1 MNRMFIPALSEFVG
15 TFFLAL
21 AALSV
26 PAPFTIFAVGI
37 VLLVAVYVMGPIS
50 GAHLNPA
57 VTVGLIAARQF
68 PFGDGIL
75 YIVAQ
80 IAAALVAKVVVS
92 QRWIGTWG
100 GYSSAGIVAEFI
112 GFGILMLAV
121 AAVTEKRVT
130 AAGSG
135 VAVGPALMAGLFISG
150 GVLNPAVAIAMGLIT
165 SPAVWI
171 TPLSGIAFALLYVLL
186 KKGIPPKVD

>member
-1 MNRMFIPALSEFVG
+1 MNRMFVPALSEFIG

-37 VLLVAVYVMGPIS
+37 VLLVAVYVIGPIS

-68 PFGDGIL
+68 PFGEGIL

-80 IAAALVAKVVVS
+80 IAAALAAKVVVS

-100 GYSSAGIVAEFI
+100 SYSSAGIVAEFI

-121 AAVTEKRVT
+121 AAVT
-130 AAGSG
+130 
-135 VAVGPALMAGLFISG
+135 
-150 GVLNPAVAIAMGLIT
+150 
-165 SPAVWI
+165 
-171 TPLSGIAFALLYVLL
+171 
-186 KKGIPPKVD
+186 

>member
-1 MNRMFIPALSEFVG
+1 MNRSFVPALSEFVG

-68 PFGDGIL
+68 PFGEGVL

-92 QRWIGTWG
+92 QTWIGTWG
-100 GYSSAGIVAEFI
+100 SYSSAGIVAEFI

-150 GVLNPAVAIAMGLIT
+150 GVLNPAVAIAMGLTT

>member
-1 MNRMFIPALSEFVG
+1 MNRMFVPALSEFVG

-57 VTVGLIAARQF
+57 VTVGLIAARHF

-75 YIVAQ
+75 YIAAQ

-100 GYSSAGIVAEFI
+100 SYSSAGIAAEFI

-150 GVLNPAVAIAMGLIT
+150 GVLNPAIAIAMGLTT
-165 SPAVWI
+165 SPAGWI

>member
-1 MNRMFIPALSEFVG
+1 MFVPALSEFVG

-68 PFGDGIL
+68 PLGDGIL

-100 GYSSAGIVAEFI
+100 SYRSAGIVAEFI

>member
-1 MNRMFIPALSEFVG
+1 MLIPALSEFVG

-37 VLLVAVYVMGPIS
+37 VLLVFVYVMGPIS

-57 VTVGLIAARQF
+57 VTVGLVAARQF
-68 PFGDGIL
+68 PFGEGTF

-80 IAAALVAKVVVS
+80 VAAALLAKTVVS
-92 QRWIGTWG
+92 QKWVGTLG
-100 GYSSAGIVAEFI
+100 SYNSPGVIAEFI

-150 GVLNPAVAIAMGLIT
+150 GVLNPAVAIAMGLTT
-165 SPAVWI
+165 SPAVWA
-171 TPLSGIAFALLYVLL
+171 TPLSGVAFALLYVVL

>member
-1 MNRMFIPALSEFVG
+1 MNRMFVPVLSEFVG

-68 PFGDGIL
+68 PLGDGIL

-100 GYSSAGIVAEFI
+100 SYRSAGIVAEFI
-112 GFGILMLAV
+112 GFGIFMLAV

-150 GVLNPAVAIAMGLIT
+150 GVLNPAVAIAMGLTT

-171 TPLSGIAFALLYVLL
+171 TPLSGIVFALLYVLL

>member
-1 MNRMFIPALSEFVG
+1 MNRMFVPALSEFVG

-26 PAPFTIFAVGI
+26 PVPFTIFAVGI

-68 PFGDGIL
+68 PFSDGIL

-100 GYSSAGIVAEFI
+100 NYSSAGIVAEFI
-112 GFGILMLAV
+112 GFGI
-121 AAVTEKRVT
+121 
-130 AAGSG
+130 
-135 VAVGPALMAGLFISG
+135 
-150 GVLNPAVAIAMGLIT
+150 
-165 SPAVWI
+165 
-171 TPLSGIAFALLYVLL
+171 
-186 KKGIPPKVD
+186 

>member
-1 MNRMFIPALSEFVG
+1 MFVPALSEFVG

-100 GYSSAGIVAEFI
+100 SYSSAGIVAEFI

-150 GVLNPAVAIAMGLIT
+150 GVLNPAVAIAMGLTT

>member
-1 MNRMFIPALSEFVG
+1 MNRMFVPALSEFVG

-57 VTVGLIAARQF
+57 VTAGLIAARQF

-100 GYSSAGIVAEFI
+100 SYSSAGIVAEFI

-135 VAVGPALMAGLFISG
+135 VAVGPALMAGLFASG
-150 GVLNPAVAIAMGLIT
+150 GVLNPAVAIAMGLTT

-186 KKGIPPKVD
+186 KKGIPPKVE

>member
-1 MNRMFIPALSEFVG
+1 MNRMLIPALSEFTG

-26 PAPFTIFAVGI
+26 PAPFTIFAVGT
-37 VLLVAVYVMGPIS
+37 VLLVFVYVTGPIS
-50 GAHLNPA
+50 GAHMNPA
-57 VTVGLIAARQF
+57 VTVGLVAARQF
-68 PFGDGIL
+68 PAGEGFL

-80 IAAALVAKVVVS
+80 LAGALLAKIVVS
-92 QRWIGTWG
+92 QEWIGTLG
-100 GYSSAGIVAEFI
+100 TYDSPGAAAEFI

-135 VAVGPALMAGLFISG
+135 MAVGPALMAGLFISG
-150 GVLNPAVAIAMGLIT
+150 GVLNPAVAVAMGLTT
-165 SPAVWI
+165 SPAVWA
-171 TPLSGIAFALLYVLL
+171 TPVSGVVFALLYVLL
-186 KKGIPPKVD
+186 KKGIPPKVG

>member
-1 MNRMFIPALSEFVG
+1 MNRMFVPALSEFVG

-57 VTVGLIAARQF
+57 VTIGLIAARQF

-100 GYSSAGIVAEFI
+100 SYSSAGIVAEFI

-135 VAVGPALMAGLFISG
+135 VAVGPALMAGLFASG
-150 GVLNPAVAIAMGLIT
+150 GVLNPAVAIAMGLTT

-186 KKGIPPKVD
+186 KKGIPPKVE

>member
-1 MNRMFIPALSEFVG
+1 MNRMFVPALSEFVG

-26 PAPFTIFAVGI
+26 PAPFTIFTVGI
-37 VLLVAVYVMGPIS
+37 VLLVAVYVTGPIS

-68 PFGDGIL
+68 PFGEGIL

-80 IAAALVAKVVVS
+80 IAASLAAKVVVS

-100 GYSSAGIVAEFI
+100 SYSSASIVAEFI

-150 GVLNPAVAIAMGLIT
+150 GVLNPAVAIAMGLAT
-165 SPAVWI
+165 SPAVWV
-171 TPLSGIAFALLYVLL
+171 TPLSGVAFALLYILL

>member
-1 MNRMFIPALSEFVG
+1 MNKLLFPALSEFTG
-15 TFFLAL
+15 TFFLSL

-26 PAPFTIFAVGI
+26 PAPFTILAVGI
-37 VLLVAVYVMGPIS
+37 VLLVFVYVIGPIS
-50 GAHLNPA
+50 GAHMNPA
-57 VTVGLIAARQF
+57 ITIGLVAARQF
-68 PFGDGIL
+68 PIGEGVL
-75 YIVAQ
+75 YIFVQ
-80 IAAALVAKVVVS
+80 LAAALFARLMVS
-92 QRWIGTWG
+92 QGWIGLFG
-100 GYSSAGIVAEFI
+100 NYSSAGVVAEFI

-150 GVLNPAVAIAMGLIT
+150 GVLNPAVAVAMGLTT
-165 SPAVWI
+165 SPAVWA
-171 TPLSGIAFALLYVLL
+171 TTLSGVAFALLYVLL

>member
-1 MNRMFIPALSEFVG
+1 MNRMLIPALSEFIG

-26 PAPFTIFAVGI
+26 PAPFTIFVVGI
-37 VLLVAVYVMGPIS
+37 VLLVFVYVTGPIS

-57 VTVGLIAARQF
+57 VTVGLVAARQF
-68 PFGDGIL
+68 PSGEGIL

-80 IAAALVAKVVVS
+80 VAAALLARAIVS
-92 QRWIGTWG
+92 QKWIGALG
-100 GYSSAGIVAEFI
+100 SYNSAGVVAEFI

-150 GVLNPAVAIAMGLIT
+150 GVLNPAVAIAMGLTT
-165 SPAVWI
+165 SPAVWA
-171 TPLSGIAFALLYVLL
+171 TPVSGVVFALLYAFL

>member
-1 MNRMFIPALSEFVG
+1 MNRMFVPALSEFVG

-57 VTVGLIAARQF
+57 VTIGLIAARQF

-100 GYSSAGIVAEFI
+100 SYSSAGIVAEFI

-150 GVLNPAVAIAMGLIT
+150 GVLNPAVAIAMGLTT

-186 KKGIPPKVD
+186 KKGIPPKVE

>member
-1 MNRMFIPALSEFVG
+1 MNRMFVPALSEFVG

-100 GYSSAGIVAEFI
+100 SYSSAGIVAEFI

-150 GVLNPAVAIAMGLIT
+150 GVLNPAVAIAMGLTT

>member
-1 MNRMFIPALSEFVG
+1 MNRMFVPALSEFVG

-80 IAAALVAKVVVS
+80 IAAALVAKVVIS

-100 GYSSAGIVAEFI
+100 SHSSAGIVAEFI

-150 GVLNPAVAIAMGLIT
+150 GVLNPAVAIAMGLTT

>member
-1 MNRMFIPALSEFVG
+1 MNRMLIPALSEFTG

-21 AALSV
+21 AALAV

-37 VLLVAVYVMGPIS
+37 VLLVFVYVTGPIS
-50 GAHLNPA
+50 GAHMNPA
-57 VTVGLIAARQF
+57 VTVGLVAARQF
-68 PFGDGIL
+68 PAGEGIL

-80 IAAALVAKVVVS
+80 LTGALLAKIVVS
-92 QRWIGTWG
+92 QEWIGTLG
-100 GYSSAGIVAEFI
+100 TYDSPGVTAEFI

-150 GVLNPAVAIAMGLIT
+150 GVLNPAVAVAMGLTT
-165 SPAVWI
+165 SPAVWA
-171 TPLSGIAFALLYVLL
+171 TPLSGVVFALLYVLL

>member
-1 MNRMFIPALSEFVG
+1 MNRMFVPALSEFVG

-68 PFGDGIL
+68 PFGDGFL

-100 GYSSAGIVAEFI
+100 NYSSAGIVAEFI

-150 GVLNPAVAIAMGLIT
+150 GVLNPAVAIAMGLTT
-165 SPAVWI
+165 SPAVWA
-171 TPLSGIAFALLYVLL
+171 TPLSGVAFALLYVLL

>member
-1 MNRMFIPALSEFVG
+1 MNRMLVPALSELVG

-21 AALSV
+21 TALSV
-26 PAPFTIFAVGI
+26 PAPFTIFAVGV
-37 VLLVAVYVMGPIS
+37 VLLVFVYVMGPIS

-57 VTVGLIAARQF
+57 VTVVLVAARQF
-68 PFGDGIL
+68 PLGEGIL

-80 IAAALVAKVVVS
+80 IAGALLAKMVVT
-92 QRWIGTWG
+92 QEWIGTLG
-100 GYSSAGIVAEFI
+100 SYDSAGVVAEFI

-150 GVLNPAVAIAMGLIT
+150 GVLNPAVAIAMGLTT
-165 SPAVWI
+165 SPAVWA
-171 TPLSGIAFALLYVLL
+171 TPLSGITFALTYAML